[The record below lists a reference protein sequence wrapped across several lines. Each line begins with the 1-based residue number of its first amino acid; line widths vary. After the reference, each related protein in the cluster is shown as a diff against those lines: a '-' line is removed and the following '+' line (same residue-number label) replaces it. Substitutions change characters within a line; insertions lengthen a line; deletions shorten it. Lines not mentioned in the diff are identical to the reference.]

1 MIKFAREQFSMQDTA
16 PVEADYSYNER
27 VVGLDKVAWDDFHK
41 LAVWMKEIG
50 LLKRPWNPKA
60 FFEPRPLLRALPE
73 RVSSEFRW

>member
-1 MIKFAREQFSMQDTA
+1 
-16 PVEADYSYNER
+16 
-27 VVGLDKVAWDDFHK
+27 VVGLDKVAWDDFNK